1 LTDYDQKPAHLYQRQ
16 RFDEEIIIEIDRKWP
31 SMEKITTNKASQN
44 GVRALSRKLTELL
57 KDKSSQIYQDNV
69 TKFGIPEKYVRQA
82 FSEKTMPETATSGK
96 SEFYLA
102 LENSSKILGFA
113 QMAQKNES
121 LAELDRI
128 VIFPENTRK
137 GIRTQLLSKVLA
149 EQKRMRTIIVN
160 AGKEENHARRSYEK
174 NGFKPT
180 IETTIETP
188 WGNKLAPVTYQ
199 LEIGSQ

>member
-1 LTDYDQKPAHLYQRQ
+1 
-16 RFDEEIIIEIDRKWP
+16 
-31 SMEKITTNKASQN
+31 MEKITTNKASQN

-102 LENSSKILGFA
+102 LENRCKILGFA

-137 GIRTQLLSKVLA
+137 GIRTQLPSKVLA
-149 EQKRMRTIIVN
+149 EQKRIRTIIVN

>member
-1 LTDYDQKPAHLYQRQ
+1 
-16 RFDEEIIIEIDRKWP
+16 
-31 SMEKITTNKASQN
+31 MEKVTTNKASQN

-57 KDKSSQIYQDNV
+57 KDKSSQVYQDNV

-82 FSEKTMPETATSGK
+82 SSEKTMPETATSGK

-102 LENSSKILGFA
+102 LENRCKILGFA

-149 EQKRMRTIIVN
+149 EQKRIRTIIVN
-160 AGKEENHARRSYEK
+160 AGKEENYARRSYEK

>member
-1 LTDYDQKPAHLYQRQ
+1 
-16 RFDEEIIIEIDRKWP
+16 
-31 SMEKITTNKASQN
+31 MEKITTNKASQN

-69 TKFGIPEKYVRQA
+69 TRFGIPEKYVRQA

-102 LENSSKILGFA
+102 LENRCKILGFA
-113 QMAQKNES
+113 QMTQKNES

-137 GIRTQLLSKVLA
+137 GIRTQLPSKVLA
-149 EQKRMRTIIVN
+149 EQKRIRTIIVN
-160 AGKEENHARRSYEK
+160 AGKEENHEDDLTKRTASNQQSRRPL
-174 NGFKPT
+174 KPPGAT
-180 IETTIETP
+180 SWLQSPTS
-188 WGNKLAPVTYQ
+188 WK
-199 LEIGSQ
+199 

>member
-1 LTDYDQKPAHLYQRQ
+1 MT
-16 RFDEEIIIEIDRKWP
+16 
-31 SMEKITTNKASQN
+31 
-44 GVRALSRKLTELL
+44 
-57 KDKSSQIYQDNV
+57 
-69 TKFGIPEKYVRQA
+69 
-82 FSEKTMPETATSGK
+82 
-96 SEFYLA
+96 
-102 LENSSKILGFA
+102 
-113 QMAQKNES
+113 QKNES

-149 EQKRMRTIIVN
+149 EQKRIRTIIVN

-174 NGFKPT
+174 NDFKPT

>member
-1 LTDYDQKPAHLYQRQ
+1 
-16 RFDEEIIIEIDRKWP
+16 
-31 SMEKITTNKASQN
+31 
-44 GVRALSRKLTELL
+44 
-57 KDKSSQIYQDNV
+57 
-69 TKFGIPEKYVRQA
+69 
-82 FSEKTMPETATSGK
+82 MPETATSGK

-102 LENSSKILGFA
+102 LENRCKILGFA

-149 EQKRMRTIIVN
+149 EQERIRTIIVN

>member
-1 LTDYDQKPAHLYQRQ
+1 
-16 RFDEEIIIEIDRKWP
+16 
-31 SMEKITTNKASQN
+31 MEKITTNKASQN

-69 TKFGIPEKYVRQA
+69 TRFGIPEKYVRQA

-102 LENSSKILGFA
+102 LENRCKILGFA
-113 QMAQKNES
+113 QMTQKNES

-149 EQKRMRTIIVN
+149 EQKRIRTIIVN
-160 AGKEENHARRSYEK
+160 AGKEENHEDDLTKRTASNQQSRRPL
-174 NGFKPT
+174 KPPGAT
-180 IETTIETP
+180 SWLQSPTS
-188 WGNKLAPVTYQ
+188 WK
-199 LEIGSQ
+199 

>member
-1 LTDYDQKPAHLYQRQ
+1 
-16 RFDEEIIIEIDRKWP
+16 
-31 SMEKITTNKASQN
+31 MEKITTNKASQN

-69 TKFGIPEKYVRQA
+69 TRFGIPEKYVRQA

-96 SEFYLA
+96 SEFNLA
-102 LENSSKILGFA
+102 LENRCKILGFA

-149 EQKRMRTIIVN
+149 EQKRIRTIIVN
-160 AGKEENHARRSYEK
+160 AGEEENHARRSYEK

>member
-1 LTDYDQKPAHLYQRQ
+1 
-16 RFDEEIIIEIDRKWP
+16 
-31 SMEKITTNKASQN
+31 MEKITTNKASQN
-44 GVRALSRKLTELL
+44 GVRALSRKLTESL

-69 TKFGIPEKYVRQA
+69 TKFSIPEKYVRQA

-102 LENSSKILGFA
+102 LEKRCKILGFA

-137 GIRTQLLSKVLA
+137 GIGTQLLSKVLA
-149 EQKRMRTIIVN
+149 EQERKRIRNIIVN

-174 NGFKPT
+174 KGFKPT

-188 WGNKLAPVTYQ
+188 WGNKLALVTYQ